1 MVVTGDRDSLQL
13 VSDDVTVLYPRKGV
27 SELTRFTPEAV
38 VEKYGLTP
46 QQYPDF
52 AALRGDPSDNLPG
65 IPGVGEKTATKW
77 IAEYGSLQALVD
89 HVDTVKGK
97 VGDALRANL
106 SHVVLNRELTDLVRD
121 VPLAQTPDTLRM
133 QPWDRDQIHRLFDD
147 LEFRVLRDRLFDTL
161 ASADPE
167 VDEGFDV
174 RGGALEPGEL
184 AAWLAEHSAGSRF
197 GMAVVGTHLAFDG
210 DATALAIVAADGDGR
225 YLDTADLTSGRRGG
239 ARRRGWPM
247 PAVPKAL
254 HEAKLAMHDLEGR
267 GWTLRGVTSDTALAA
282 YLVRPGQRSFAL
294 DDLSLRYLKREL
306 RADNP
311 EQQQLSLLDDSD
323 GVDDQAVQTSILRA
337 SAVMDLADALDEELA
352 RIDSASLLG
361 EMELPVQRVLAEMET
376 AGIAVDLGQL
386 SELQSEF
393 ADQIRDA
400 AEAAYAV
407 IGKQINLGSPKQL
420 QVVLFDELEM
430 PKTKRTKT
438 GYTTDADA
446 LQSLFDKTGHPFLQ
460 HLLAH
465 RDATRLKVTVDG
477 LLNSVASDGRI
488 HTTFNQT
495 IAATGRLSSTEP
507 NLQNIP
513 IRTEAGRRIRD
524 AFVVGKGFAE
534 LMTADYSQIEMRIMA
549 HLSKDE
555 GLIEAFNT
563 GEDLH
568 SFVASRAFS
577 VPIDEVTAEL
587 RRRVKAMS
595 YGLAYGLSAYGL
607 AAQLKISTEEAKV
620 QMEQYFDRFGGV
632 RDYLRDVVDQAR
644 KDGYTSTVFGRR
656 RYLPELDSSNRNV
669 REAAERAALNAP
681 IQGSA
686 ADIIKVAMIEVDK
699 AIKDAGLTSRMLL
712 QVHDELLFEVAPG
725 ERDQVESAGARQDGR
740 RLPAGRAAGGVGRIR
755 PQLGLRGA
763 LERRTESSQGLQS
776 RRAGPRSVHGVGLL
790 GQQRVHP
797 QVTEAAVDAVPDEGQ
812 LHHLGGEGL
821 HGLGRGFSAGP
832 RRLRYRCLAWAD
844 RAEPGRLVGCH
855 QARRHHAG
863 QLLGD
868 DALLLR
874 RLATPS
880 VIASPKTGIIQSTYT
895 PKYAPTPS
903 SDEPFHSPVHD
914 HRADVAEQ
922 QAAALARAL
931 RCCSANHTPMPNNVV
946 NSEWANG
953 PMISRIAAVSS
964 ESLTVSPSG
973 DVEDVLQPGEPPPDQ
988 PGVHQAVGQR
998 IELVAAP
1005 AGHHE
1010 QEEQPLGRLFCHRR
1024 AEHDRDRAD
1033 RLRRARIDC
1042 GLDDELQY
1050 RRDHDRHRCAPQEG
1064 QHQQPR
1070 RFGFP
1075 PVEPEIGQHDDR
1087 HGDAGQNEPD
1097 RRPDGV
1103 EGGQH
1108 DQDQAGDG
1116 AQKDHH
1122 SKWRPDLADFLLN
1135 RRIRRNELKWLLR
1148 RTGISHQSRVAGWAS
1163 PIGPGLSSVCTVE

>member
-1 MVVTGDRDSLQL
+1 VTASATAEKSTLMLLDGNSLAYRAFYALPAENFKTQGGLTTNAVYGFTAMLINLLRDEQPSHIAAAFDVSRQTFRVDKYPEYKAGRSATPDEFRGQIDIAKEVLVALGITVLAEPGFEADDIIATLATQAEDEGYRVLVVSGDRDSLQL

-27 SELTRFTPEAV
+27 SELTRFTPDAV

-89 HVDTVKGK
+89 NVDAVKGK
-97 VGDALRANL
+97 VGEALRDNL
-106 SHVVLNRELTDLVRD
+106 SSVVLNRELTDLVKD

-133 QPWDRDQIHRLFDD
+133 QPWNRDQIHRLFDD

-167 VDEGFDV
+167 VDQGFDV
-174 RGGALEPGEL
+174 RGGALESGEL
-184 AAWLAEHSAGSRF
+184 AAWLAERSKGDRF
-197 GMAVVGTHLAFDG
+197 GLAVVGTHLAFDA
-210 DATALAIVAADGDGR
+210 DATALAVVAPDGDGR
-225 YLDTADLTSGRRGG
+225 YIDTATLNPDDETALASWL
-239 ARRRGWPM
+239 ADS
-247 PAVPKAL
+247 AAPKAL

-267 GWTLRGVTSDTALAA
+267 GWKLAGVTSDTALAA

-311 EQQQLSLLDDSD
+311 EQQQLSLLDDSE
-323 GVDDQAVQTSILRA
+323 GVDDQAVQTVILRA
-337 SAVMDLADALDEELA
+337 SAVMDLAGALDEELA
-352 RIDSASLLG
+352 RIDSSALLG
-361 EMELPVQRVLAEMET
+361 NMELPVQRVLAEMET
-376 AGIAVDLGQL
+376 TGIAVDLQQL

-393 ADQIRDA
+393 ANLIRDA

-477 LLNSVASDGRI
+477 LLNSVGSDGRI

-513 IRTEAGRRIRD
+513 IRTDAGRRIRD
-524 AFVVGKGFAE
+524 AFVVGKGSHGDFDE

-549 HLSKDE
+549 HLSQDA

-577 VPIDEVTAEL
+577 VPIEEVTPEL

-686 ADIIKVAMIEVDK
+686 ADIIKVAMINVDR
-699 AIKDAGLTSRMLL
+699 ALKDAELRSRMLL
-712 QVHDELLFEVAPG
+712 QVHDELLFEVAAG
-725 ERDQVESAGARQDGR
+725 EHDT
-740 RLPAGRAAGGVGRIR
+740 
-755 PQLGLRGA
+755 
-763 LERRTESSQGLQS
+763 LE
-776 RRAGPRSVHGVGLL
+776 
-790 GQQRVHP
+790 
-797 QVTEAAVDAVPDEGQ
+797 
-812 LHHLGGEGL
+812 
-821 HGLGRGFSAGP
+821 
-832 RRLRYRCLAWAD
+832 
-844 RAEPGRLVGCH
+844 
-855 QARRHHAG
+855 
-863 QLLGD
+863 
-868 DALLLR
+868 
-874 RLATPS
+874 
-880 VIASPKTGIIQSTYT
+880 
-895 PKYAPTPS
+895 
-903 SDEPFHSPVHD
+903 
-914 HRADVAEQ
+914 
-922 QAAALARAL
+922 
-931 RCCSANHTPMPNNVV
+931 
-946 NSEWANG
+946 
-953 PMISRIAAVSS
+953 
-964 ESLTVSPSG
+964 
-973 DVEDVLQPGEPPPDQ
+973 
-988 PGVHQAVGQR
+988 
-998 IELVAAP
+998 ELVREQMGAAY
-1005 AGHHE
+1005 
-1010 QEEQPLGRLFCHRR
+1010 PLDVPLEVSVG
-1024 AEHDRDRAD
+1024 
-1033 RLRRARIDC
+1033 
-1042 GLDDELQY
+1042 
-1050 RRDHDRHRCAPQEG
+1050 
-1064 QHQQPR
+1064 
-1070 RFGFP
+1070 FG
-1075 PVEPEIGQHDDR
+1075 GSWDSAAH
-1087 HGDAGQNEPD
+1087 
-1097 RRPDGV
+1097 
-1103 EGGQH
+1103 
-1108 DQDQAGDG
+1108 
-1116 AQKDHH
+1116 
-1122 SKWRPDLADFLLN
+1122 
-1135 RRIRRNELKWLLR
+1135 
-1148 RTGISHQSRVAGWAS
+1148 
-1163 PIGPGLSSVCTVE
+1163 

>member
-1 MVVTGDRDSLQL
+1 VTASATAEKATEKSTLMLLDGNSLAFRAFYALPAENFKTQGGLTTNAVYGFTAMLINLLRDEQPSHIAAAFDVSRQTFRLEKYPEYKAGRSATPDEFRGQIDITKEVLGALGITVLAEAGFEADDVIATLATQAEDAGYRVLVVSGDRDSLQL

-89 HVDTVKGK
+89 NVDAVTGK

-106 SHVVLNRELTDLVRD
+106 ANVVLNRELTDLVKD

-133 QPWDRDQIHRLFDD
+133 QPWDRDHIHRLFDD

-161 ASADPE
+161 SSADPE
-167 VDEGFDV
+167 VDQGFDV
-174 RGGALEPGEL
+174 RGGALEQGEL
-184 AAWLAEHSAGSRF
+184 AGWLSEHSHGTRF
-197 GMAVVGTHLAFDG
+197 GMAVVGTHLAFDA
-210 DATALAIVAADGDGR
+210 DATALAIVAPDGDGR
-225 YLDTADLTSGRRGG
+225 YVDTATLRPDDEAALASWL
-239 ARRRGWPM
+239 AD
-247 PAVPKAL
+247 AEQPKAL

-267 GWTLRGVTSDTALAA
+267 GWKLRGVTSDTALAA

-311 EQQQLSLLDDSD
+311 EQQQLSLLDDSE
-323 GVDDQAVQTSILRA
+323 GIDDQAVQTSILRA

-352 RIDSASLLG
+352 RIDSSALLG
-361 EMELPVQRVLAEMET
+361 NMELPVQRALAQMET
-376 AGIAVDLGQL
+376 AGIAVDLTLL

-393 ADQIRDA
+393 ANQIRDA

-446 LQSLFDKTGHPFLQ
+446 LQSLYDKTGHPFLQ

-477 LLNSVASDGRI
+477 LLGSTAADGRI

-513 IRTEAGRRIRD
+513 IRTDAGRRIRD
-524 AFVVGKGFAE
+524 AFVVGTGSRGDFAE

-549 HLSKDE
+549 HLSKDD
-555 GLIEAFNT
+555 GLIEAFRT

-577 VPIDEVTAEL
+577 VPIDEVTPEL

-620 QMEQYFDRFGGV
+620 QMEQYFARFGGV
-632 RDYLRDVVDQAR
+632 RDYLHEVVDQAR
-644 KDGYTSTVFGRR
+644 KDGYTSTVLGRR
-656 RYLPELDSSNRNV
+656 RYLPELDSSNRQV

-686 ADIIKVAMIEVDK
+686 ADIIKVAMINVDQ
-699 AIKDAGLTSRMLL
+699 AIKEAGLTSRMLL
-712 QVHDELLFEVAPG
+712 QVHDELLFEVAQG
-725 ERDQVESAGARQDGR
+725 ERDEVENLVRAQMGNAYPLDAPLEVSVGFGRSWDSAA
-740 RLPAGRAAGGVGRIR
+740 
-755 PQLGLRGA
+755 
-763 LERRTESSQGLQS
+763 
-776 RRAGPRSVHGVGLL
+776 H
-790 GQQRVHP
+790 
-797 QVTEAAVDAVPDEGQ
+797 
-812 LHHLGGEGL
+812 
-821 HGLGRGFSAGP
+821 
-832 RRLRYRCLAWAD
+832 
-844 RAEPGRLVGCH
+844 
-855 QARRHHAG
+855 
-863 QLLGD
+863 
-868 DALLLR
+868 
-874 RLATPS
+874 
-880 VIASPKTGIIQSTYT
+880 
-895 PKYAPTPS
+895 
-903 SDEPFHSPVHD
+903 
-914 HRADVAEQ
+914 
-922 QAAALARAL
+922 
-931 RCCSANHTPMPNNVV
+931 
-946 NSEWANG
+946 
-953 PMISRIAAVSS
+953 
-964 ESLTVSPSG
+964 
-973 DVEDVLQPGEPPPDQ
+973 
-988 PGVHQAVGQR
+988 
-998 IELVAAP
+998 
-1005 AGHHE
+1005 
-1010 QEEQPLGRLFCHRR
+1010 
-1024 AEHDRDRAD
+1024 
-1033 RLRRARIDC
+1033 
-1042 GLDDELQY
+1042 
-1050 RRDHDRHRCAPQEG
+1050 
-1064 QHQQPR
+1064 
-1070 RFGFP
+1070 
-1075 PVEPEIGQHDDR
+1075 
-1087 HGDAGQNEPD
+1087 
-1097 RRPDGV
+1097 
-1103 EGGQH
+1103 
-1108 DQDQAGDG
+1108 
-1116 AQKDHH
+1116 
-1122 SKWRPDLADFLLN
+1122 
-1135 RRIRRNELKWLLR
+1135 
-1148 RTGISHQSRVAGWAS
+1148 
-1163 PIGPGLSSVCTVE
+1163 

>member
-1 MVVTGDRDSLQL
+1 MLLDGNSLAYRAFYALPAENFKTQGGLTTNAVYGFTAMLINLLRDEQPSHIAAAFDVSRQTFRVDKYPEYKAGRSSTPDEFRGQIDITKEVLVALGITVLAEPGFEADDIIATLATQAEDDGYRVLVVSGDRDSLQL

-27 SELTRFTPEAV
+27 SELTRFTPDAV
-38 VEKYGLTP
+38 VDKYGLTP

-89 HVDTVKGK
+89 NVDAVKGK

-106 SHVVLNRELTDLVRD
+106 SSVVLNRELTDLVKD
-121 VPLAQTPDTLRM
+121 VPLPQTPDTLRM
-133 QPWDRDQIHRLFDD
+133 QPWDRDHIHRLFDD

-167 VDEGFDV
+167 VDQGFDV
-174 RGGALEPGEL
+174 RGGALEQGEL
-184 AAWLAEHSAGSRF
+184 AAWLAEHSHGNRF
-197 GMAVVGTHLAFDG
+197 GMAVVGTHLAFDA

-225 YLDTADLTSGRRGG
+225 YIDTAAMHPDDEAALGSWLADPGQ
-239 ARRRGWPM
+239 
-247 PAVPKAL
+247 PKAL
-254 HEAKLAMHDLEGR
+254 HEAKLATHDLEGR
-267 GWTLRGVTSDTALAA
+267 GWTLAGVTSDTALAA

-311 EQQQLSLLDDSD
+311 EQQQLSLLDDSLNEQG
-323 GVDDQAVQTSILRA
+323 GVDDQAVQTVILRA

-352 RIDSASLLG
+352 RIDSSELLHN
-361 EMELPVQRVLAEMET
+361 MELPVQRALAEMET
-376 AGIAVDLGQL
+376 AGIAVDLNLL

-393 ADQIRDA
+393 ANLIRDA

-420 QVVLFDELEM
+420 QVVLFEELEM

-460 HLLAH
+460 HMLAH

-513 IRTEAGRRIRD
+513 IRTDAGRRIRD
-524 AFVVGKGFAE
+524 AFVVGKGSQGDFGE

-549 HLSKDE
+549 HLSQDE

-577 VPIDEVTAEL
+577 VPIDDVTPEL

-620 QMEQYFDRFGGV
+620 QMEQYFARFGGV
-632 RDYLRDVVDQAR
+632 RDYLHEVVDQAR
-644 KDGYTSTVFGRR
+644 KDGYTSTVLGRR
-656 RYLPELDSSNRNV
+656 RYLPELDSSNRQV

-686 ADIIKVAMIEVDK
+686 ADIIKVAMINVDK
-699 AIKDAGLTSRMLL
+699 ALKDPGLKSRMLL

-725 ERDQVESAGARQDGR
+725 ERDEVE
-740 RLPAGRAAGGVGRIR
+740 
-755 PQLGLRGA
+755 
-763 LERRTESSQGLQS
+763 
-776 RRAGPRSVHGVGLL
+776 
-790 GQQRVHP
+790 
-797 QVTEAAVDAVPDEGQ
+797 
-812 LHHLGGEGL
+812 
-821 HGLGRGFSAGP
+821 
-832 RRLRYRCLAWAD
+832 
-844 RAEPGRLVGCH
+844 RLVREQMGN
-855 QARRHHAG
+855 AYP
-863 QLLGD
+863 LDVPLEV
-868 DALLLR
+868 
-874 RLATPS
+874 S
-880 VIASPKTGIIQSTYT
+880 VGFGRSWDS
-895 PKYAPTPS
+895 
-903 SDEPFHSPVHD
+903 
-914 HRADVAEQ
+914 
-922 QAAALARAL
+922 AA
-931 RCCSANHTPMPNNVV
+931 H
-946 NSEWANG
+946 
-953 PMISRIAAVSS
+953 
-964 ESLTVSPSG
+964 
-973 DVEDVLQPGEPPPDQ
+973 
-988 PGVHQAVGQR
+988 
-998 IELVAAP
+998 
-1005 AGHHE
+1005 
-1010 QEEQPLGRLFCHRR
+1010 
-1024 AEHDRDRAD
+1024 
-1033 RLRRARIDC
+1033 
-1042 GLDDELQY
+1042 
-1050 RRDHDRHRCAPQEG
+1050 
-1064 QHQQPR
+1064 
-1070 RFGFP
+1070 
-1075 PVEPEIGQHDDR
+1075 
-1087 HGDAGQNEPD
+1087 
-1097 RRPDGV
+1097 
-1103 EGGQH
+1103 
-1108 DQDQAGDG
+1108 
-1116 AQKDHH
+1116 
-1122 SKWRPDLADFLLN
+1122 
-1135 RRIRRNELKWLLR
+1135 
-1148 RTGISHQSRVAGWAS
+1148 
-1163 PIGPGLSSVCTVE
+1163 